1 VKFSIERH
9 DDIVVIALKASL
21 EGGPDTYQIRDD
33 LKARLGEGDRCFI
46 LDMKDAGFVN
56 STGIGVVVSLLSSV
70 KSAGG
75 TLKVCGVSERARRAF
90 VTTGVL
96 QLFDVFDNQEAA
108 IKAFDPAS

>member
-1 VKFSIERH
+1 MKFMIEKK
-9 DDIVVIALKASL
+9 DDIVVVSLKASL

-33 LKARLGEGDRCFI
+33 VKAKLGEGERSFI

-56 STGIGVVVSLLSSV
+56 STGIGVVVSMLSSV

-75 TLKVCGVSERARRAF
+75 NLKVCGVSDRARRAF

-96 QLFDVFDNQEAA
+96 QLFDVYDDLDTA
-108 IKAFDPAS
+108 IKSFATV

>member
-1 VKFSIERH
+1 MKFLIEKK
-9 DDIVVIALKASL
+9 DDIVIVALKSSL

-33 LKARLGEGDRCFI
+33 VKAKLGEGERSFI

-56 STGIGVVVSLLSSV
+56 STGIGVVVSMLSSV

-75 TLKVCGVSERARRAF
+75 TLKVSGVSERARRAF

-96 QLFDVFDNQEAA
+96 QLFDVYDDIDAA
-108 IKAFDPAS
+108 VKAFATA

>member
-1 VKFSIERH
+1 MKFMIDKK
-9 DDIVVIALKASL
+9 DDIVIVSLKSSL

-33 LKARLGEGDRCFI
+33 LKAKLGQGERSFI

-56 STGIGVVVSLLSSV
+56 STGIGIVVSMLSSV

-75 TLKVCGVSERARRAF
+75 NLKVCGVSDRARRAF

-96 QLFDVFDNQEAA
+96 QLFDVYDDLETA
-108 IKAFDPAS
+108 IKSFATV

>member
-1 VKFSIERH
+1 MKFLIEKKN
-9 DDIVVIALKASL
+9 DIVIVALKSSL

-33 LKARLGEGDRCFI
+33 VKAKLGEGERSFI

-56 STGIGVVVSLLSSV
+56 STGIGVVVSMLSSV

-75 TLKVCGVSERARRAF
+75 NLRVCGVSDRARRAF

-96 QLFDVFDNQEAA
+96 QLFDVYDDLDEA
-108 IKAFDPAS
+108 IKAFS

>member
-1 VKFSIERH
+1 MKFSIEKK
-9 DDIVVIALKASL
+9 DDIVVVSLKSNL

-33 LKARLGEGDRCFI
+33 LKAKLGEGERSFV

-56 STGIGVVVSLLSSV
+56 STGIGVVVSMLSSV

-75 TLKVCGVSERARRAF
+75 SLKVCGVSDRARRAF

-96 QLFDVFDNQEAA
+96 QLFDVYDNVDEA
-108 IKAFDPAS
+108 IKAFATA